1 MIESRSESRA
11 NERVVQGS
19 PTAVGDEEGSCF
31 GAIGSLFHIAE
42 PGSGR
47 ASGQEDWGSRG
58 KDGGSLVKTWGV
70 KTNARTL
77 QLAKQ
82 KNLQGAFR
90 SEKNWHT
97 TYS

>member
-58 KDGGSLVKTWGV
+58 RDGGSLVKTWGV
-70 KTNARTL
+70 KTNNPYFAVSQAEEFT
-77 QLAKQ
+77 
-82 KNLQGAFR
+82 GGFPI
-90 SEKNWHT
+90 
-97 TYS
+97 